1 MKKKK
6 LEGKI
11 AVISGASSG
20 IGLSIARLLHEEGVK
35 VFDISKSEPKL
46 GHSELNFFEKNFV
59 CDISDN
65 EKVQEVVKEIVAND
79 RKIDFLFCNAGFGI
93 AGLVEN
99 ASLESIDKII
109 AVNLAAHIK
118 MTKLFLPHIN
128 RGGKIL
134 FTGSLASIVPL
145 PFQACYTASKAG
157 IEAFS
162 RALATE
168 VRDRKIK
175 VTTFLPCDVSTGFT
189 DARVVEVKNERE
201 KREIQNMAK
210 SERNGAT
217 PDYIAKRVLKLVKK
231 KNPPLRKCMGVVA
244 FPLTGKT
251 INFLVRILPVRF
263 VNFLIR
269 KIYLSN

>member
-20 IGLSIARLLHEEGVK
+20 IGLAIAKRLHAEGVK
-35 VFDISKSEPKL
+35 VFDISKGDNKLSEEEK
-46 GHSELNFFEKNFV
+46 NIFEKQYA

-65 EKVQEVVKEIVAND
+65 ERLQEVVADIVSTCK
-79 RKIDFLFCNAGFGI
+79 KIDFLFCNAGFGI

-99 ASLESIDKII
+99 ASLQSIDKIMN
-109 AVNLAAHIK
+109 VNLAAHIK
-118 MTKLFLPHIN
+118 TTKLFVPHIN
-128 RGGKIL
+128 EGGKIL

-145 PFQACYTASKAG
+145 PYQACYTATKAG

-189 DARVVEVKNERE
+189 DARVVELKNNQE
-201 KREIQNMAK
+201 KKEVQNMAK

-231 KNPPLRKCMGVVA
+231 KNPPLRKCMGVVV
-244 FPLTGKT
+244 FPLTGRT
-251 INFLVRILPVRF
+251 INFLVRIFPVRF

-269 KIYLSN
+269 KIYLAN